1 MYIFKLQ
8 RLRERVCVYIY
19 IHTCAYIYIYIYIY
33 IYTYYKLEEGAFLSK
48 RFLLSDDFGFLVSS
62 MLDN

>member
-1 MYIFKLQ
+1 MCIFKLQ
-8 RLRERVCVYIY
+8 RLRERVCVYLY
-19 IHTCAYIYIYIYIY
+19 IHTCAYIYIYIYI
-33 IYTYYKLEEGAFLSK
+33 YYKLEEGAFLSK

>member
-33 IYTYYKLEEGAFLSK
+33 IYYKLEEAAFLSK

>member
-8 RLRERVCVYIY
+8 RLRERVCVYTY
-19 IHTCAYIYIYIYIY
+19 TYVYIYIYIYI
-33 IYTYYKLEEGAFLSK
+33 YYKLEEGAFLSK

>member
-33 IYTYYKLEEGAFLSK
+33 IYYKLEEGAFLSK

>member
-8 RLRERVCVYIY
+8 RLRERMSVCVYIY
-19 IHTCAYIYIYIYIY
+19 THACTCIYI
-33 IYTYYKLEEGAFLSK
+33 YYKLEEGAFLSK

-62 MLDN
+62 MLDS

>member
-19 IHTCAYIYIYIYIY
+19 IHTCAYIYIYIY
-33 IYTYYKLEEGAFLSK
+33 YKLEEGAFLSK

>member
-8 RLRERVCVYIY
+8 RLRNVCVYTYIY
-19 IHTCAYIYIYIYIY
+19 IHVHIYIYIYIY
-33 IYTYYKLEEGAFLSK
+33 IYYKLEEGAFLSK

>member
-1 MYIFKLQ
+1 MYI
-8 RLRERVCVYIY
+8 
-19 IHTCAYIYIYIYIY
+19 
-33 IYTYYKLEEGAFLSK
+33 YYKLEEGAFLSK

>member
-19 IHTCAYIYIYIYIY
+19 IHTCAYIYI
-33 IYTYYKLEEGAFLSK
+33 YYKLEEGAFLSK

>member
-19 IHTCAYIYIYIYIY
+19 IHTCAYIYIYIY
-33 IYTYYKLEEGAFLSK
+33 YKLEEGAFLSK
-48 RFLLSDDFGFLVSS
+48 RFLLSDDFGFLISS

>member
-1 MYIFKLQ
+1 MYT
-8 RLRERVCVYIY
+8 YIY
-19 IHTCAYIYIYIYIY
+19 IHVHIYIYIYI
-33 IYTYYKLEEGAFLSK
+33 YYKLEEGAFLSK

>member
-8 RLRERVCVYIY
+8 RLRERVCVNIY
-19 IHTCAYIYIYIYIY
+19 IHTCAYIYIYI
-33 IYTYYKLEEGAFLSK
+33 YYKLEEGAFLSK